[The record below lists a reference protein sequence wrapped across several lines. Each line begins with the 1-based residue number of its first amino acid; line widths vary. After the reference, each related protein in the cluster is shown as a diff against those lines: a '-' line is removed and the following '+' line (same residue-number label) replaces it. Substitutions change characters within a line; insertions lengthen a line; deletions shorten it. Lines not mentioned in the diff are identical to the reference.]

1 MFRLATASLAN
12 RSVVGLLTVLIVAS
26 GLLSLTSL
34 RQELLPSFEVP
45 QASIVTPYPGA
56 SPEIVDAQVSSLIEG
71 EVRTLNNLVTV
82 RSTSSANLSVV
93 RVEFDF
99 GTTTATVEEE
109 LNRVIASVQDSLP
122 NDVSPRVISG
132 SFDSV
137 PIIVLSVASTTGE
150 NDALAEILADVATPI
165 LSQVPGIQEITV
177 AGGKQKEITL
187 DLKAK
192 VLRENGLSQQAIVD
206 ALRANGF
213 IIPAG
218 SITDSQGE
226 LQIEIGTNVNS
237 LEDFKSLP
245 LISSNTQNAQAA
257 AQAAAAQ
264 AAAAQA
270 AAAAAAAQAAAAQAA
285 AAAAAAG
292 QGAPGV
298 PAAPSIPAAPAP
310 SEPKILTI
318 GEVADVTYD
327 YAPVTSISRTNG
339 LDSLGIQVTKTQDGN
354 TVAISNGVEAKIEE
368 LTEKLGG
375 NVEISTV
382 FDQGPFVEK
391 QLENLTI
398 EGTLGLTFAILI
410 ILVFL
415 GSIRSTL
422 VTAIS
427 IPTSL
432 LVTFAGLL
440 VSDYSLNL
448 FTLSALTIAVGRVV
462 DDSIVVIE
470 NINRHLSY
478 GEEKKS
484 AIIQAV
490 KEVAG
495 AITSAT
501 ITTVAVFLPVALV
514 GGVVGELFR
523 PFSLSFTI
531 ALLASLIVSL
541 TIVPVLAYWFLKGPK
556 IEGANEQVSEAQL
569 ASQMELA
576 REEEE
581 QKEKKSWLQRG
592 YIPILKTTQAHP
604 VVTLI
609 ASAAVLGFT
618 FSLVPQLKTDF
629 IGDFGGDT
637 FSVRQEL
644 PAGSTFE
651 QRDEAS
657 NVVEALILE
666 QDGVETVLATFGG
679 RADGR
684 VNFGGNANAT
694 TIQVSLAKDAD
705 GDAVKEAI
713 QDGIDARTD
722 IGETSISAGG
732 GPGVGGSGTIDI
744 KISGTSDE
752 ALFAAVEKVR
762 TGMLA
767 VENLSEITSSLSEQ
781 QRTLKIT
788 VDRVKA
794 AEYGLTE
801 IQVSGLVSS
810 TLRPSSIG
818 NVNIENESTP
828 IFLVQEST
836 PATVE
841 EIEEI
846 QIPTRRGVIELKDIA
861 DISEVQAPVSIT
873 SEKGERV
880 ATVALT
886 PDSDDLGAVTRDVT
900 AALTEI
906 ELPVGAT
913 ATIGGVSAEQTESF
927 QQLGLAL
934 LAAVAIV
941 YLVMVATFSSLIQ
954 PLILLISI
962 PFAATG
968 ALGLLLLTDTP
979 LGVPALIGM
988 LLLVGV
994 VVTNAIVLI
1003 DLINQYRKQGR
1014 SIQQS
1019 IIDGSR
1025 QRLRP
1030 ILMTALAT
1038 IFALSPLAFGITGGG
1053 FISQPLAIV
1062 VIGGLVSS
1070 TLLTLV
1076 IVPVLYW
1083 LIEGR
1088 KERKALKG
1096 PKKPRGKARRLAEA
1110 SR

>member
-1 MFRLATASLAN
+1 LK
-12 RSVVGLLTVLIVAS
+12 
-26 GLLSLTSL
+26 
-34 RQELLPSFEVP
+34 QELLPSFEVP
-45 QASIVTPYPGA
+45 QASIVTAYPGA
-56 SPEIVDAQVSSLIEG
+56 SPEIVDAQISSLIED

-109 LNRVIASVQDSLP
+109 LNRVVANLKDSLP
-122 NDVSPRVISG
+122 SDVSPRVISG

-137 PIIVLSVASTTGE
+137 PIIVLSVASTTGNNNE
-150 NDALAEILADVATPI
+150 LAEILADVATPI

-177 AGGKQKEITL
+177 AGGKKKEITL

-192 VLRENGLSQQAIVD
+192 VLRDNGLSQQSIVE

-218 SITDSQGE
+218 SITDTQGE
-226 LQIEIGTNVNS
+226 LQIEVGTNVNS
-237 LEDFKSLP
+237 LEDFKKLP

-270 AAAAAAAQAAAAQAA
+270 AAAAAAA
-285 AAAAAAG
+285 G
-292 QGAPGV
+292 QGAPGI
-298 PAAPSIPAAPAP
+298 PAAPSAPAAPA
-310 SEPKILTI
+310 EPEILTI
-318 GEVADVTYD
+318 EDVAVVTYD
-327 YAPVTSISRTNG
+327 YEPVTSISRTNG

-368 LTEKLGG
+368 IKEKLGG
-375 NVEISTV
+375 NVEIYAV

-541 TIVPVLAYWFLKGPK
+541 TIVPVLAYWFLKTPK
-556 IEGANEQVSEAQL
+556 NVVSLDQMSESQL
-569 ASQMELA
+569 ASKMEQA
-576 REEEE
+576 REVEE

-592 YIPILKTTQAHP
+592 YIPVLKTTQAHP
-604 VVTLI
+604 VITLI

-651 QRDEAS
+651 QRDKAS
-657 NVVEALILE
+657 NVVESLILE

-705 GDAVKEAI
+705 GDAIKDAI
-713 QDGIDARTD
+713 QKGIDARSD

-744 KISGTSDE
+744 KISGTNDE

-762 TGMLA
+762 SGMLE

-801 IQVSGLVSS
+801 IQVSGLVST

-818 NVNIENESTP
+818 DVNIENESTP
-828 IFLVQEST
+828 IFLVQEDT
-836 PATVE
+836 PATLE
-841 EIEEI
+841 EIEQI
-846 QIPTRRGVIELKDIA
+846 QIPTRSGVIELQEIA

-886 PDSDDLGAVTRDVT
+886 PDTDDLGAVTRDVT
-900 AALTEI
+900 AKLAEI

-968 ALGLLLLTDTP
+968 ALGLLLITDTP

-1014 SIQQS
+1014 TIQQS
-1019 IIDGSR
+1019 IMDGSR

-1110 SR
+1110 AR

>member
-1 MFRLATASLAN
+1 LFRLATASLAN

-34 RQELLPSFEVP
+34 KQELLPSFEVP

-56 SPEIVDAQVSSLIEG
+56 SPEIVDAQISSLIED

-109 LNRVIASVQDSLP
+109 LNRVIANLKDALP
-122 NDVSPRVISG
+122 SDVSSRVISG

-137 PIIVLSVASTTGE
+137 PIIVLSVASTTGD
-150 NDALAEILADVATPI
+150 NDAIAEILADVATPI

-192 VLRENGLSQQAIVD
+192 VLRENGLSQQSIVD

-218 SITDSQGE
+218 SITDTQGE
-226 LQIEIGTNVNS
+226 LQIEVGTNVNS
-237 LEDFKSLP
+237 LEDFKKLP
-245 LISSNTQNAQAA
+245 LISSNTQNPQAA
-257 AQAAAAQ
+257 AQ
-264 AAAAQA
+264 
-270 AAAAAAAQAAAAQAA
+270 AAAAQAAAAQAA

-292 QGAPGV
+292 QGAPGI
-298 PAAPSIPAAPAP
+298 PAAPSAPAAPA
-310 SEPKILTI
+310 EPEILTI
-318 GEVADVTYD
+318 EDVAVVTYD
-327 YAPVTSISRTNG
+327 YEPVTSISRTNG

-368 LTEKLGG
+368 LTDKLGG

-398 EGTLGLTFAILI
+398 EGSLGLTFAILI

-541 TIVPVLAYWFLKGPK
+541 TIVPVLAYWFLKAPKTEGTQEQLTESALAFK
-556 IEGANEQVSEAQL
+556 IEQ
-569 ASQMELA
+569 A
-576 REEEE
+576 REVEE

-592 YIPILKTTQAHP
+592 YIPVLKTTQAHP
-604 VVTLI
+604 VITLI

-657 NVVEALILE
+657 NVVESLILE

-684 VNFGGNANAT
+684 VNLGGNANAT

-705 GDAVKEAI
+705 GDAIKDAI
-713 QDGIDARTD
+713 QKGIDARSD
-722 IGETSISAGG
+722 IGETTISAGG

-744 KISGTSDE
+744 KISGTNDQ

-762 TGMLA
+762 SGMLE

-801 IQVSGLVSS
+801 IQVSGLVST

-818 NVNIENESTP
+818 DVNIENESTP
-828 IFLVQEST
+828 IFIVQEDT
-836 PATVE
+836 PATLE

-846 QIPTRRGVIELKDIA
+846 QIPTRRGVIELQKIA

-900 AALTEI
+900 AKLAEI

-968 ALGLLLLTDTP
+968 ALGLLLITDTP

-1014 SIQQS
+1014 TIQQS
-1019 IIDGSR
+1019 IMDGSR

-1062 VIGGLVSS
+1062 VVGGLVSS

-1110 SR
+1110 AR

>member
-1 MFRLATASLAN
+1 M
-12 RSVVGLLTVLIVAS
+12 AS

-56 SPEIVDAQVSSLIEG
+56 SPEIVDAQVSSLIED

-99 GTTTATVEEE
+99 GTATATVEEE
-109 LNRVIASVQDSLP
+109 LNRVIANLKDSLP
-122 NDVSPRVISG
+122 SDVSPRVVSG

-137 PIIVLSVASTTGE
+137 PIIVLSVASTTGD
-150 NDALAEILADVATPI
+150 NDALAEILADVASPI

-218 SITDSQGE
+218 SITDTQGE

-245 LISSNTQNAQAA
+245 LISSNTQNTQ
-257 AQAAAAQ
+257 
-264 AAAAQA
+264 
-270 AAAAAAAQAAAAQAA
+270 AAAAQAAAAQAA

-292 QGAPGV
+292 QGAPGF

-310 SEPKILTI
+310 SEPEILTI
-318 GEVADVTYD
+318 GDVAVVTYD

-375 NVEISTV
+375 NVEINTV

-541 TIVPVLAYWFLKGPK
+541 TIVPVLAYWFLKTPK
-556 IEGANEQVSEAQL
+556 LEENSEQVSENQL
-569 ASQMELA
+569 AVQMEKA

-592 YIPILKTTQAHP
+592 YIPILRTTQAHP

-651 QRDEAS
+651 QRDEAAKA
-657 NVVEALILE
+657 VENLILE

-705 GDAVKEAI
+705 GDAIKEAI
-713 QDGIDARTD
+713 QDGIDSRTD

-828 IFLVQEST
+828 IFLVQENT

-841 EIEEI
+841 EIEQI
-846 QIPTRRGVIELKDIA
+846 QIPTRRGVIELQEIA

-900 AALTEI
+900 AKLAEI

-1110 SR
+1110 AR

>member
-1 MFRLATASLAN
+1 LFRLATASLAN
-12 RSVVGLLTVLIVAS
+12 RSVVGLLTVLIVGS

-34 RQELLPSFEVP
+34 KQELLPSFEVP

-56 SPEIVDAQVSSLIEG
+56 SPEIVDAQISSLIED

-109 LNRVIASVQDSLP
+109 LNRVIANLKDSLP
-122 NDVSPRVISG
+122 SDVSSRVISG

-137 PIIVLSVASTTGE
+137 PIIVLSVASTTGD

-165 LSQVPGIQEITV
+165 LSQVPGIQDITV
-177 AGGKQKEITL
+177 AGAKKKEITL
-187 DLKAK
+187 DLKTN
-192 VLRENGLSQQAIVD
+192 VLRDNGLSQQSIVE

-213 IIPAG
+213 IFPAG
-218 SITDSQGE
+218 SITDTEGE

-237 LEDFKSLP
+237 LKAFKKLP

-270 AAAAAAAQAAAAQAA
+270 AAAAAAA
-285 AAAAAAG
+285 G
-292 QGAPGV
+292 PGAPAI
-298 PAAPSIPAAPAP
+298 PTAPSIPAAPA
-310 SEPKILTI
+310 EPEILTI
-318 GEVADVTYD
+318 GDVADVTYD
-327 YAPVTSISRTNG
+327 YEPVTSISRTNG

-368 LTEKLGG
+368 LTDKLGG

-484 AIIQAV
+484 AIIQSV

-541 TIVPVLAYWFLKGPK
+541 TIVPVLAYWFLKAPTTEGTQK
-556 IEGANEQVSEAQL
+556 KLSESQIAAQIEK
-569 ASQMELA
+569 A
-576 REEEE
+576 REVEE

-592 YIPILKTTQAHP
+592 YIPVLKTTQAHP

-618 FSLVPQLKTDF
+618 FSLIPQLKTDF

-657 NVVEALILE
+657 NVVEDLILE
-666 QDGVETVLATFGG
+666 QEGVETVLATFGG

-684 VNFGGNANAT
+684 VNLGGNANAT

-705 GDAVKEAI
+705 GDAIKDAI
-713 QDGIDARTD
+713 QKGIDARSD
-722 IGETSISAGG
+722 IGETTISAGG
-732 GPGVGGSGTIDI
+732 APGAGGSGTIDI
-744 KISGTSDE
+744 KLSGTSDE

-762 TGMLA
+762 SGMLE
-767 VENLSEITSSLSEQ
+767 VENLSEITSSLSEL

-788 VDRVKA
+788 VNRVKA

-818 NVNIENESTP
+818 DVNIDNESTP
-828 IFLVQEST
+828 IFLVQEDT

-841 EIEEI
+841 EIEAI
-846 QIPTRRGVIELKDIA
+846 QIPTPRGVIELRQIA
-861 DISEVQAPVSIT
+861 NVSEVQAPVSIT

-886 PDSDDLGAVTRDVT
+886 PDTDDLGAVSRDVT
-900 AALTEI
+900 AKLAEI

-913 ATIGGVSAEQTESF
+913 ATIGGVSAEQAESF

-968 ALGLLLLTDTP
+968 ALGLLLITDTP

-1019 IIDGSR
+1019 IMDGSR

-1088 KERKALKG
+1088 KERKTLKKSSK
-1096 PKKPRGKARRLAEA
+1096 PKAKAKAKARNAR
-1110 SR
+1110 

>member
-34 RQELLPSFEVP
+34 KQELLPSFEVP
-45 QASIVTPYPGA
+45 QASIVTAYPGA
-56 SPEIVDAQVSSLIEG
+56 SPEIVDAQISSLIED

-109 LNRVIASVQDSLP
+109 LNRVVANLKDSLP
-122 NDVSPRVISG
+122 SDVSPRVISG

-137 PIIVLSVASTTGE
+137 PIIVLSVASTTGDNNE
-150 NDALAEILADVATPI
+150 LAEILADVATPI

-177 AGGKQKEITL
+177 AGGKKKEITL

-192 VLRENGLSQQAIVD
+192 VLRDNGLSQQSIVE

-218 SITDSQGE
+218 SITDTQGE

-237 LEDFKSLP
+237 LEDFKKLP
-245 LISSNTQNAQAA
+245 LISSSTQNSQAA

-270 AAAAAAAQAAAAQAA
+270 AAAAA
-285 AAAAAAG
+285 G
-292 QGAPGV
+292 QGAPGI
-298 PAAPSIPAAPAP
+298 PAAPSIPAAPA
-310 SEPKILTI
+310 EPEILTI
-318 GEVADVTYD
+318 EDVAVVTYD
-327 YAPVTSISRTNG
+327 YEPVTSISRTNG

-375 NVEISTV
+375 NVEINTV

-398 EGTLGLTFAILI
+398 EGSLGLTFAILI

-541 TIVPVLAYWFLKGPK
+541 TIVPVLAYWFLKTPK
-556 IEGANEQVSEAQL
+556 NVVSLDQMSESQL
-569 ASQMELA
+569 ASQMEQA
-576 REEEE
+576 REVEE

-592 YIPILKTTQAHP
+592 YIPVLKTTQAHP
-604 VVTLI
+604 VITLI

-657 NVVEALILE
+657 NVVESLILE

-684 VNFGGNANAT
+684 VNLGGNANAT

-705 GDAVKEAI
+705 GDAIKDAI
-713 QDGIDARTD
+713 QKGIDARSD

-744 KISGTSDE
+744 KISGTNDE

-762 TGMLA
+762 SGMIA

-801 IQVSGLVSS
+801 IQVSGLVST

-818 NVNIENESTP
+818 DVNIENESTP
-828 IFLVQEST
+828 IFLVQEDT
-836 PATVE
+836 PATLE
-841 EIEEI
+841 EIEQI
-846 QIPTRRGVIELKDIA
+846 QIPTRSGVIELQEIA

-886 PDSDDLGAVTRDVT
+886 PDTDDLGAVTRDVT
-900 AALTEI
+900 AKLAEI

-941 YLVMVATFSSLIQ
+941 YLVMVATFSSLVQ

-968 ALGLLLLTDTP
+968 ALGLLLITDTP

-1014 SIQQS
+1014 TIQQS
-1019 IIDGSR
+1019 IMDGSR

-1110 SR
+1110 AR

>member
-34 RQELLPSFEVP
+34 KQELLPSFEVP

-56 SPEIVDAQVSSLIEG
+56 SPEIVDAQISSLIED

-109 LNRVIASVQDSLP
+109 LNRVIANLKDSLP
-122 NDVSPRVISG
+122 SDVSSRVISG

-137 PIIVLSVASTTGE
+137 PIIVLSVASTTGD

-177 AGGKQKEITL
+177 AGGKKKEITL
-187 DLKAK
+187 DLKTK
-192 VLRENGLSQQAIVD
+192 VLRDNGLSQQSIVE

-218 SITDSQGE
+218 SITDTQGE
-226 LQIEIGTNVNS
+226 LQIEVGTNVNS
-237 LEDFKSLP
+237 LKAFKKLP
-245 LISSNTQNAQAA
+245 LISSSTQNAQAA

-270 AAAAAAAQAAAAQAA
+270 AAAAAAA
-285 AAAAAAG
+285 G
-292 QGAPGV
+292 PGAPAI
-298 PAAPSIPAAPAP
+298 PAAPSIPAAPAVP
-310 SEPKILTI
+310 EILTI
-318 GEVADVTYD
+318 EDVAVVTYD
-327 YAPVTSISRTNG
+327 YEPVTSISRTNG

-368 LTEKLGG
+368 IKQKLGG
-375 NVEISTV
+375 NVEIYAV

-398 EGTLGLTFAILI
+398 EGSLGLTFAILI

-440 VSDYSLNL
+440 ISDYSLNL

-541 TIVPVLAYWFLKGPK
+541 TIVPVLAYWFLKTPK
-556 IEGANEQVSEAQL
+556 NEVSLDQMSESQL
-569 ASQMELA
+569 ASQMEQA
-576 REEEE
+576 REVEEL
-581 QKEKKSWLQRG
+581 KEKKSWLQRG
-592 YIPILKTTQAHP
+592 YIPVLKTTQAHP
-604 VVTLI
+604 VITLI

-657 NVVEALILE
+657 NVVESLILE

-679 RADGR
+679 RADAR
-684 VNFGGNANAT
+684 VNLGGNANAT

-705 GDAVKEAI
+705 GDAIKDAI
-713 QDGIDARTD
+713 QKGIDARSD
-722 IGETSISAGG
+722 IGETTISAGG

-744 KISGTSDE
+744 KISGTNDE

-762 TGMLA
+762 SGMLE

-801 IQVSGLVSS
+801 IQVSGLVST

-818 NVNIENESTP
+818 DVNIENESTP
-828 IFLVQEST
+828 IFLVEENT
-836 PATVE
+836 PSTVE

-846 QIPTRRGVIELKDIA
+846 QIPTRRGVIELNKIA
-861 DISEVQAPVSIT
+861 DINEVQAPVSIT

-886 PDSDDLGAVTRDVT
+886 PDTDDLGAVTRDVT
-900 AALTEI
+900 AKLAEI

-968 ALGLLLLTDTP
+968 ALGLLLITDTP

-1014 SIQQS
+1014 TIQQS
-1019 IIDGSR
+1019 IMDGSR

-1110 SR
+1110 AR

>member
-1 MFRLATASLAN
+1 LFRLATASLAN

-34 RQELLPSFEVP
+34 KQELLPSFEVP
-45 QASIVTPYPGA
+45 QASIVTAYPGA
-56 SPEIVDAQVSSLIEG
+56 SPEIVDAQISSLIED

-109 LNRVIASVQDSLP
+109 LNRVVANLKDSLP
-122 NDVSPRVISG
+122 SDVSPRVVSG

-137 PIIVLSVASTTGE
+137 PIIVLSVASTTGNNNE
-150 NDALAEILADVATPI
+150 LAEILADVATPI

-177 AGGKQKEITL
+177 AGGKKKEITL

-192 VLRENGLSQQAIVD
+192 VLRDNGLSQQSIVE

-218 SITDSQGE
+218 SITDTQGE

-237 LEDFKSLP
+237 LEDFKKLP

-270 AAAAAAAQAAAAQAA
+270 AAAAAA
-285 AAAAAAG
+285 G
-292 QGAPGV
+292 QGAPGI
-298 PAAPSIPAAPAP
+298 PAAPSIPAAPA
-310 SEPKILTI
+310 EPEILTI
-318 GEVADVTYD
+318 EDVAVVTYD
-327 YAPVTSISRTNG
+327 YEPVTSISRTNG

-375 NVEISTV
+375 NVEINTV

-541 TIVPVLAYWFLKGPK
+541 TIVPVLAYWFLKTPK
-556 IEGANEQVSEAQL
+556 NVVSLDQMSESQL
-569 ASQMELA
+569 ASQMEQA
-576 REEEE
+576 REVEE

-592 YIPILKTTQAHP
+592 YIPVLKTTQAHP
-604 VVTLI
+604 VITLI

-705 GDAVKEAI
+705 GDAIKDAI
-713 QDGIDARTD
+713 QKGIDARSD

-744 KISGTSDE
+744 KISGTNDE

-762 TGMLA
+762 SGMIA
-767 VENLSEITSSLSEQ
+767 VENISEITSSLSEQ

-801 IQVSGLVSS
+801 IQVSGLVST

-818 NVNIENESTP
+818 DVNIENESTP
-828 IFLVQEST
+828 IFLVQEDT
-836 PATVE
+836 PATLE

-846 QIPTRRGVIELKDIA
+846 QIPTRSGVIELQEIA

-886 PDSDDLGAVTRDVT
+886 PDTDDLGAVTRDVT
-900 AALTEI
+900 AKLAEI
-906 ELPVGAT
+906 DLPVGAT

-941 YLVMVATFSSLIQ
+941 YLVMVATFSSLVQ

-968 ALGLLLLTDTP
+968 ALGLLLITDTP

-1019 IIDGSR
+1019 IMDGSR

-1110 SR
+1110 AR

>member
-34 RQELLPSFEVP
+34 KQELLPSFEVP
-45 QASIVTPYPGA
+45 QASIVTAYPGA
-56 SPEIVDAQVSSLIEG
+56 SPEIVDAQISSLVED
-71 EVRTLNNLVTV
+71 EVRTLNNLVNV

-99 GTTTATVEEE
+99 GISTATVEEE
-109 LNRVIASVQDSLP
+109 LNRVVANLKDALP
-122 NDVSPRVISG
+122 ADVAPRVISG

-137 PIIVLSVASTTGE
+137 PIIVLSVASTTGN
-150 NDALAEILADVATPI
+150 NDEIAEILADVATPI
-165 LSQVPGIQEITV
+165 LSQVPGVQEITV
-177 AGGKQKEITL
+177 AGGKQKQITL
-187 DLKAK
+187 DLNAK
-192 VLRENGLSQQAIVD
+192 VLRENGLSQQAIVE

-213 IIPAG
+213 IVPAG
-218 SITDSQGE
+218 SITDTDGE
-226 LQIEIGTNVNS
+226 LQIEVGTNVNS
-237 LEDFKSLP
+237 IEAFKKLP
-245 LISSNTQNAQAA
+245 LISANPQSGAAAQAA

-264 AAAAQA
+264 AAAAA
-270 AAAAAAAQAAAAQAA
+270 A
-285 AAAAAAG
+285 
-292 QGAPGV
+292 GAPGASIPTAPV
-298 PAAPSIPAAPAP
+298 APSA
-310 SEPKILTI
+310 PKILSI
-318 GEVADVTYD
+318 EDVAEVTYD

-440 VSDYSLNL
+440 ISDYSLNL

-478 GEEKKS
+478 GEEKRS
-484 AIIQAV
+484 AIIEAV

-531 ALLASLIVSL
+531 ALLASLVVSL
-541 TIVPVLAYWFLKGPK
+541 TIVPVLAYWFLKAPVAKTTGEP
-556 IEGANEQVSEAQL
+556 INQMQFAN
-569 ASQMELA
+569 QMEQA
-576 REEEE
+576 RQIEE
-581 QKEKKSWLQRG
+581 QKEKRSWLQRG
-592 YIPILKTTQAHP
+592 YIPVLRTTQAHP

-651 QRDEAS
+651 QRDQAS
-657 NVVEALILE
+657 EIVEDLILE

-694 TIQVSLAKDAD
+694 TIQVSLTKDAD
-705 GDAVKEAI
+705 GDAIKDAI
-713 QDGIDARTD
+713 QDGIDARDD
-722 IGETSISAGG
+722 IGETTISAGG
-732 GPGVGGSGTIDI
+732 GPGVGGSGSIDI
-744 KISGTSDE
+744 KVTGTSDE
-752 ALFAAVEKVR
+752 ALFAAVDKIR
-762 TGMLA
+762 TGMIG
-767 VENLSEITSSLSEQ
+767 VENISEITSSLSEQ

-788 VDRVKA
+788 VDREKA

-818 NVNIENESTP
+818 DVNIENESTP
-828 IFLVQEST
+828 IFIVQENT

-841 EIEEI
+841 EIQQIE
-846 QIPTRRGVIELKDIA
+846 IPTRLGVVELQELAEIQ
-861 DISEVQAPVSIT
+861 EVQAPVSIT

-900 AALTEI
+900 AALAEI
-906 ELPVGAT
+906 EIPLGAT

-1019 IIDGSR
+1019 IMDGSR

-1096 PKKPRGKARRLAEA
+1096 PRKPRGKARRLAEA
-1110 SR
+1110 AR

>member
-12 RSVVGLLTVLIVAS
+12 RSVVGLLTVLIVGS

-34 RQELLPSFEVP
+34 KQELLPSFEVP
-45 QASIVTPYPGA
+45 QASIVTAYPGA
-56 SPEIVDAQVSSLIEG
+56 SPEIVDVQISSLIED

-99 GTTTATVEEE
+99 GTATATVEEE
-109 LNRVIASVQDSLP
+109 LNRVVANLKDSLP
-122 NDVSPRVISG
+122 SDVSPRVISG

-137 PIIVLSVASTTGE
+137 PIIVLSVASTTGD

-187 DLKAK
+187 DLKAE
-192 VLRENGLSQQAIVD
+192 VLRDNGLSQQSIVE

-218 SITDSQGE
+218 SITDTEGE

-237 LEDFKSLP
+237 LEDFKKLP

-264 AAAAQA
+264 AAAA
-270 AAAAAAAQAAAAQAA
+270 
-285 AAAAAAG
+285 AAG
-292 QGAPGV
+292 SGAPGT
-298 PAAPSIPAAPAP
+298 PAAPSIPAAPAA
-310 SEPKILTI
+310 EPEILTI
-318 GEVADVTYD
+318 EDVADVAYD
-327 YAPVTSISRTNG
+327 YEPVTSISRTNG

-354 TVAISNGVEAKIEE
+354 TVAISNGVEAKIEG
-368 LTEKLGG
+368 LTKKLGG
-375 NVEISTV
+375 NVEINTV

-398 EGTLGLTFAILI
+398 EGSLGLTFAILI

-415 GSIRSTL
+415 GSLRSTL

-541 TIVPVLAYWFLKGPK
+541 TIVPVLAYWFLKAPK
-556 IEGANEQVSEAQL
+556 TEGAPEQL
-569 ASQMELA
+569 AESQLAAQIEQA
-576 REEEE
+576 REIEE

-644 PAGSTFE
+644 PAGSTFD

-657 NVVEALILE
+657 NVVESLILE

-694 TIQVSLAKDAD
+694 TIQVSLSKDAD
-705 GDAVKEAI
+705 GDAIKDAI
-713 QDGIDARTD
+713 QKGIDARSD

-762 TGMLA
+762 SGMLE

-788 VDRVKA
+788 VDRVQA

-818 NVNIENESTP
+818 DVNIENESTP
-828 IFLVQEST
+828 IFLVQEAT

-846 QIPTRRGVIELKDIA
+846 KIPTRRGVIELQQIA

-886 PDSDDLGAVTRDVT
+886 PDTDDLGAVTRDVT
-900 AALTEI
+900 ATLAEI

-968 ALGLLLLTDTP
+968 ALGLLLITDTP

-1014 SIQQS
+1014 TIQQS
-1019 IIDGSR
+1019 IMDGSR

-1096 PKKPRGKARRLAEA
+1096 QKKPRGKVRRLAEA
-1110 SR
+1110 AR

>member
-12 RSVVGLLTVLIVAS
+12 RSVVGLLTILIVAS

-34 RQELLPSFEVP
+34 KQELLPSFEVP

-56 SPEIVDAQVSSLIEG
+56 SPEIVDAQVSSLIED

-109 LNRVIASVQDSLP
+109 LNRVIANLKDSLP
-122 NDVSPRVISG
+122 SDVSPRVVSG

-187 DLKAK
+187 DLKSK
-192 VLRENGLSQQAIVD
+192 VLRENGLSQQSIVD

-237 LEDFKSLP
+237 LQDFKKLP

-270 AAAAAAAQAAAAQAA
+270 AAAAAAA
-285 AAAAAAG
+285 G
-292 QGAPGV
+292 PGAPGIPAAPSV
-298 PAAPSIPAAPAP
+298 PAAPTP
-310 SEPKILTI
+310 SEPEILSI
-318 GEVADVTYD
+318 GDVAVVTYD
-327 YAPVTSISRTNG
+327 YEPVTSISRTNG

-375 NVEISTV
+375 NVEINTV

-440 VSDYSLNL
+440 ISDYSLNL

-490 KEVAG
+490 REVAG

-541 TIVPVLAYWFLKGPK
+541 TIVPVLAYWFLKSPK
-556 IEGANEQVSEAQL
+556 LEDNSEQISESQL
-569 ASQMELA
+569 ALQMEKA

-592 YIPILKTTQAHP
+592 YIPILRTTQAHP

-651 QRDEAS
+651 QRDAAAKA
-657 NVVEALILE
+657 VEDLILE

-705 GDAVKEAI
+705 GDAIKEAI
-713 QDGIDARTD
+713 QDGIDSRSD

-752 ALFAAVEKVR
+752 ALFAAVERVR
-762 TGMLA
+762 NGMLG

-818 NVNIENESTP
+818 DVNIENESTP
-828 IFLVQEST
+828 IFLVQENT
-836 PATVE
+836 PATVK

-846 QIPTRRGVIELKDIA
+846 QIPTRRGVIELQKIA

-900 AALTEI
+900 AKLDEI

-1110 SR
+1110 AR

>member
-1 MFRLATASLAN
+1 LK
-12 RSVVGLLTVLIVAS
+12 
-26 GLLSLTSL
+26 
-34 RQELLPSFEVP
+34 QELLPSFEVP

-56 SPEIVDAQVSSLIEG
+56 SPEIVDAQISSLIED

-109 LNRVIASVQDSLP
+109 LNRVIANLKDSLP
-122 NDVSPRVISG
+122 SDVSSRVISG

-137 PIIVLSVASTTGE
+137 PIIVLSVASTTGD

-165 LSQVPGIQEITV
+165 LSQVPGIQDITV
-177 AGGKQKEITL
+177 AGAKKKEITL
-187 DLKAK
+187 DLKTN
-192 VLRENGLSQQAIVD
+192 VLRDNGLSQQSIVE

-213 IIPAG
+213 IFPAG
-218 SITDSQGE
+218 SITDTEGE

-237 LEDFKSLP
+237 LKAFKKLP

-270 AAAAAAAQAAAAQAA
+270 AAAAAAA
-285 AAAAAAG
+285 G
-292 QGAPGV
+292 PGAPAI
-298 PAAPSIPAAPAP
+298 PTAPSIPAAPA
-310 SEPKILTI
+310 EPEILTI
-318 GEVADVTYD
+318 GDVADVTYD
-327 YAPVTSISRTNG
+327 YEPVTSISRTNG

-368 LTEKLGG
+368 LTDKLGG

-484 AIIQAV
+484 AIIQSV

-541 TIVPVLAYWFLKGPK
+541 TIVPVLAYWFLKAPTTEGTQK
-556 IEGANEQVSEAQL
+556 KLSESQIAAQIEK
-569 ASQMELA
+569 A
-576 REEEE
+576 REVEE

-592 YIPILKTTQAHP
+592 YIPVLKTTQAHP

-618 FSLVPQLKTDF
+618 FSLIPQLKTDF

-657 NVVEALILE
+657 NVVEDLILE
-666 QDGVETVLATFGG
+666 QEGVETVLATFGG

-684 VNFGGNANAT
+684 VNLGGNANAT

-705 GDAVKEAI
+705 GDAIKDAI
-713 QDGIDARTD
+713 QKGIDARSD
-722 IGETSISAGG
+722 IGETTISAGG
-732 GPGVGGSGTIDI
+732 APGAGGSGTIDI
-744 KISGTSDE
+744 KLSGTSDE

-762 TGMLA
+762 SGMLE
-767 VENLSEITSSLSEQ
+767 VENLSEITSSLSEL

-788 VDRVKA
+788 VNRVKA

-818 NVNIENESTP
+818 DVNIDNESTP
-828 IFLVQEST
+828 IFLVQEDT

-841 EIEEI
+841 EIEAI
-846 QIPTRRGVIELKDIA
+846 QIPTPRGVIELRQIA
-861 DISEVQAPVSIT
+861 NVSEVQAPVSIT

-886 PDSDDLGAVTRDVT
+886 PDTDDLGAVSRDVT
-900 AALTEI
+900 AKLAEI

-913 ATIGGVSAEQTESF
+913 ATIGGVSAEQAESF

-968 ALGLLLLTDTP
+968 ALGLLLITDTP

-1019 IIDGSR
+1019 IMDGSR

-1088 KERKALKG
+1088 KERKTLKKSSK
-1096 PKKPRGKARRLAEA
+1096 PKAKAKAKARNAR
-1110 SR
+1110 

>member
-1 MFRLATASLAN
+1 LFRLATASLAN

-34 RQELLPSFEVP
+34 KQELLPSFEVP
-45 QASIVTPYPGA
+45 QASIVTAYPGA
-56 SPEIVDAQVSSLIEG
+56 SPEIVDAQISSLIED

-109 LNRVIASVQDSLP
+109 LNRVVANLKDSLP
-122 NDVSPRVISG
+122 SDVSPRVISG

-137 PIIVLSVASTTGE
+137 PIIVLSVASTTGNNNE
-150 NDALAEILADVATPI
+150 LAEILADVATPI

-177 AGGKQKEITL
+177 AGGKKKEITL

-192 VLRENGLSQQAIVD
+192 VLRDNGLSQQSIVE

-218 SITDSQGE
+218 SITDTQGE

-237 LEDFKSLP
+237 LEDFKKLP

-270 AAAAAAAQAAAAQAA
+270 AAAAAA
-285 AAAAAAG
+285 G
-292 QGAPGV
+292 QGAPGI
-298 PAAPSIPAAPAP
+298 PAAPSIPAAPA
-310 SEPKILTI
+310 EPEILTI
-318 GEVADVTYD
+318 EDVAVVTYD
-327 YAPVTSISRTNG
+327 YEPVTSISRTNG

-375 NVEISTV
+375 NVEINTV

-541 TIVPVLAYWFLKGPK
+541 TIVPVLAYWFLKTPK
-556 IEGANEQVSEAQL
+556 NEVSLDQMSESQL
-569 ASQMELA
+569 ASQMEQA
-576 REEEE
+576 REVEE

-592 YIPILKTTQAHP
+592 YIPVLKTTQAHP
-604 VVTLI
+604 VITLI

-705 GDAVKEAI
+705 GDAIKDAI
-713 QDGIDARTD
+713 QKGIDARSD

-744 KISGTSDE
+744 KISGTNDE

-762 TGMLA
+762 SGMIA

-801 IQVSGLVSS
+801 IQVSGLVST

-818 NVNIENESTP
+818 DVNIENESTP
-828 IFLVQEST
+828 IFLVQEDT
-836 PATVE
+836 PATLE

-846 QIPTRRGVIELKDIA
+846 QIPTRSGVIELQEIA

-886 PDSDDLGAVTRDVT
+886 PDTDDLGAVTRDVT
-900 AALTEI
+900 AKLAEI
-906 ELPVGAT
+906 DLPVGAT

-941 YLVMVATFSSLIQ
+941 YLVMVATFSSLVQ

-968 ALGLLLLTDTP
+968 ALGLLLITDTP

-1014 SIQQS
+1014 TIQQS
-1019 IIDGSR
+1019 IMDGSR

-1110 SR
+1110 AR

>member
-1 MFRLATASLAN
+1 LFRLATASLAN

-34 RQELLPSFEVP
+34 KQELLPSFEVP
-45 QASIVTPYPGA
+45 QASIVTAYPGA
-56 SPEIVDAQVSSLIEG
+56 SPEIVDAQISSLIED

-109 LNRVIASVQDSLP
+109 LNRVVSNLKDSLP
-122 NDVSPRVISG
+122 SDVSPRVISG

-137 PIIVLSVASTTGE
+137 PIIVLSVASTTGNNNE
-150 NDALAEILADVATPI
+150 LAEILADVATPI

-177 AGGKQKEITL
+177 AGGKKKEITL

-192 VLRENGLSQQAIVD
+192 VLRENGLSQQSIVE

-218 SITDSQGE
+218 SITDTQGE

-237 LEDFKSLP
+237 LEDFKKLP

-270 AAAAAAAQAAAAQAA
+270 AAAAAA
-285 AAAAAAG
+285 G
-292 QGAPGV
+292 QGAPGI
-298 PAAPSIPAAPAP
+298 PAAPSIPAAPA
-310 SEPKILTI
+310 EPEILTI
-318 GEVADVTYD
+318 EDVAVVTYD
-327 YAPVTSISRTNG
+327 YEPVTSISRTNG

-375 NVEISTV
+375 NVEINTV

-541 TIVPVLAYWFLKGPK
+541 TIVPVLAYWFLKTPK
-556 IEGANEQVSEAQL
+556 NVVSLDQMSESQL
-569 ASQMELA
+569 ASQMEQA
-576 REEEE
+576 REVEE

-592 YIPILKTTQAHP
+592 YIPVLKTTQAHP
-604 VVTLI
+604 VITLI

-705 GDAVKEAI
+705 GDAIKDAI
-713 QDGIDARTD
+713 QKGIDARSD

-744 KISGTSDE
+744 KISGTNDE

-762 TGMLA
+762 SGMIA

-801 IQVSGLVSS
+801 IQVSGLVST

-818 NVNIENESTP
+818 DVNIENESTP
-828 IFLVQEST
+828 IFLVQEDT
-836 PATVE
+836 PATLE

-846 QIPTRRGVIELKDIA
+846 QIPTRSGVIELQEIA

-886 PDSDDLGAVTRDVT
+886 PDTDDLGAVTRDVT
-900 AALTEI
+900 AKLAEI
-906 ELPVGAT
+906 DLPVGAT

-941 YLVMVATFSSLIQ
+941 YLVMVATFSSLVQ

-968 ALGLLLLTDTP
+968 ALGLLLITDTP

-1014 SIQQS
+1014 TIQQS
-1019 IIDGSR
+1019 IMDGSR

-1110 SR
+1110 AR

>member
-12 RSVVGLLTVLIVAS
+12 RSVVGLLTVLIVGS

-34 RQELLPSFEVP
+34 KQELLPSFEVP

-56 SPEIVDAQVSSLIEG
+56 SPEIVDAQVSSLIED
-71 EVRTLNNLVTV
+71 EVRTLNNLVNV

-109 LNRVIASVQDSLP
+109 LNRVISNLTDSLP
-122 NDVSPRVISG
+122 SDVSPRVISG

-137 PIIVLSVASTTGE
+137 PIIVLSVASTTGD
-150 NDALAEILADVATPI
+150 NDAIAEILADVATPI

-187 DLKAK
+187 DLKPK
-192 VLRENGLSQQAIVD
+192 VLRDNGLSQQAIVD

-218 SITDSQGE
+218 SITDTTGE
-226 LQIEIGTNVNS
+226 LQIEVGTNVNS
-237 LEDFKSLP
+237 LEDFKKLP
-245 LISSNTQNAQAA
+245 LIAAGNPAAQAA

-264 AAAAQA
+264 AAAGGPQIP
-270 AAAAAAAQAAAAQAA
+270 
-285 AAAAAAG
+285 
-292 QGAPGV
+292 GAPGV
-298 PAAPSIPAAPAP
+298 PAAPAPT
-310 SEPKILTI
+310 EPKTLSI
-318 GEVADVTYD
+318 EDVAVITYD

-354 TVAISNGVEAKIEE
+354 TVAISNGVEGKIEE

-375 NVEISTV
+375 NVEINTV

-415 GSIRSTL
+415 GSVRSTL

-432 LVTFAGLL
+432 LITFAGLL
-440 VSDYSLNL
+440 ISDYSLNL

-556 IEGANEQVSEAQL
+556 IEGINDQMAESQL
-569 ASQMELA
+569 ANQMKQA

-581 QKEKKSWLQRG
+581 AKEKKSWLQRG
-592 YIPILKTTQAHP
+592 YIPVLKTTQAHP

-657 NVVEALILE
+657 KTVEDLILE
-666 QDGVETVLATFGG
+666 QEGVETVLATFGG

-705 GDAVKEAI
+705 GDAIKQAI
-713 QDGIDARTD
+713 QDGIDQRSD

-744 KISGTSDE
+744 KITGTSDE
-752 ALFAAVEKVR
+752 ALFEAVEEVR
-762 TGMLA
+762 AGMLG
-767 VENLSEITSSLSEQ
+767 VENISEISSSLSEQ

-794 AEYGLTE
+794 AEFGLTE

-818 NVNIENESTP
+818 DVNIDNEATP
-828 IFLVQEST
+828 IFIVQDNT
-836 PATVE
+836 PATVD
-841 EIEEI
+841 EIKEI
-846 QIPTRRGVIELKDIA
+846 QIPTRLGVVELAAIA
-861 DISEVQAPVSIT
+861 EIQEVQAPVSIT

-886 PDSDDLGAVTRDVT
+886 PDTDDLGAVTRDVT
-900 AALTEI
+900 AQLAEI
-906 ELPVGAT
+906 DLPLGAT

-941 YLVMVATFSSLIQ
+941 YLVMVATFSSLVQ
-954 PLILLISI
+954 PLVLLISI

-1014 SIQQS
+1014 SVQQS

-1088 KERKALKG
+1088 KERKALRG
-1096 PKKPRGKARRLAEA
+1096 PKKARGKARRLAEA
-1110 SR
+1110 AR

>member
-1 MFRLATASLAN
+1 LFRLATASLAN
-12 RSVVGLLTVLIVAS
+12 RSVVGLLTILIVAS
-26 GLLSLTSL
+26 GLISLSSL
-34 RQELLPSFEVP
+34 KQELLPSFEVP
-45 QASIVTPYPGA
+45 QASIVTAYPGA
-56 SPEIVDAQVSSLIEG
+56 SPEIVDAQISSIIED
-71 EVRTLNNLVTV
+71 EVRTLNNLVNV

-109 LNRVIASVQDSLP
+109 LNRVVATVRDSLP
-122 NDVSPRVISG
+122 EEVEPRVISG
-132 SFDSV
+132 SFDTV
-137 PIIVLSVASTTGE
+137 PIIVLSVASTNGQ

-165 LSQVPGIQEITV
+165 LSQVPGVQEVTV
-177 AGGKQKEITL
+177 AGGKKKQITL

-192 VLRENGLSQQAIVD
+192 VLRENGLSQQSIVE

-213 IIPAG
+213 IVPAG
-218 SITDSQGE
+218 SITDAAGE
-226 LQIEIGTNVNS
+226 LQIEVGTNVNS
-237 LEDFKSLP
+237 LEDFKKLP
-245 LISSNTQNAQAA
+245 LISANTQNSQAA
-257 AQAAAAQ
+257 AQAAT
-264 AAAAQA
+264 
-270 AAAAAAAQAAAAQAA
+270 QAAAAQAA

-292 QGAPGV
+292 GVPV
-298 PAAPSIPAAPAP
+298 PAAPVAPVAP
-310 SEPKILTI
+310 QKPEILTI
-318 GEVADVTYD
+318 EDVADVVYD

-339 LDSLGIQVTKTQDGN
+339 LDSLGVQVTKTQDGN
-354 TVAISNGVEAKIEE
+354 TVAISNGVEAKIDE
-368 LTEKLGG
+368 LKEKLGG
-375 NVEISTV
+375 NVEINTV

-432 LVTFAGLL
+432 LITFAGLL

-478 GEEKKS
+478 GEPKKS
-484 AIIQAV
+484 AIIDAV

-541 TIVPVLAYWFLKGPK
+541 TIVPVLAYWFLKAPIVDPAAAMDTPEEAAAR
-556 IEGANEQVSEAQL
+556 IESVR
-569 ASQMELA
+569 EL
-576 REEEE
+576 EE

-592 YIPILKTTQAHP
+592 YIPILRTTQAHP

-609 ASAAVLGFT
+609 AAGAVLGFT
-618 FSLVPQLKTDF
+618 FSLIPQLKTDF

-644 PAGSTFE
+644 PAGATFE
-651 QRDEAS
+651 QRDQAS
-657 NVVEALILE
+657 EIVEDLILE
-666 QDGVETVLATFGG
+666 QDGVETVLATYGG

-694 TIQVSLAKDAD
+694 TIQVSLSKDAD
-705 GDAVKEAI
+705 ADAVKEAV
-713 QDGIDARTD
+713 QAGIDARTD
-722 IGETSISAGG
+722 IGETTISAGG
-732 GPGVGGSGTIDI
+732 GPGVGGSSNIDI
-744 KISGTSDE
+744 KITGTSDE
-752 ALFAAVEKVR
+752 ALFAAVDKIR
-762 TGMLA
+762 SGM
-767 VENLSEITSSLSEQ
+767 VVVDNISEITSSLSEQ

-818 NVNIENESTP
+818 DVNIENEATP
-828 IFLVQEST
+828 IFLVQENT
-836 PATVE
+836 PATLE
-841 EIEEI
+841 EIKEI
-846 QIPTRRGVIELKDIA
+846 QIPSRLGVIELQEVA
-861 DISEVQAPVSIT
+861 DIQEVQAPVSIT

-880 ATVALT
+880 ATVSLT
-886 PDSDDLGAVTRDVT
+886 PDTDDLGAVTREVT
-900 AALTEI
+900 ETLEGI
-906 ELPVGAT
+906 ELPLGAT
-913 ATIGGVSAEQTESF
+913 ATIGGVSAEQIESF

-941 YLVMVATFSSLIQ
+941 YLVMVATFSSLVQ

-968 ALGLLLLTDTP
+968 ALGLLLITDTA

-1003 DLINQYRKQGR
+1003 DLINQYRLQGR
-1014 SIQQS
+1014 SIKQS
-1019 IIDGSR
+1019 IMDGSR

-1038 IFALSPLAFGITGGG
+1038 IFALLPLAFGITGGG

-1070 TLLTLV
+1070 TALTLV

-1110 SR
+1110 AR

>member
-12 RSVVGLLTVLIVAS
+12 RSVVGLLTVLIVGS

-34 RQELLPSFEVP
+34 KQELLPSFEVP
-45 QASIVTPYPGA
+45 QASIVTAYPGA
-56 SPEIVDAQVSSLIEG
+56 SPEIVDAQISSLIED

-82 RSTSSANLSVV
+82 RSTSSSNLSVV

-109 LNRVIASVQDSLP
+109 LNRVIANLKDSLP
-122 NDVSPRVISG
+122 SDVSPRVISG

-137 PIIVLSVASTTGE
+137 PIIVLSVASTTGD

-177 AGGKQKEITL
+177 AGGKKKEITL
-187 DLKAK
+187 DLDAK
-192 VLRENGLSQQAIVD
+192 VLRENGLSQQSIVE
-206 ALRANGF
+206 ALGANGF

-218 SITDSQGE
+218 SITDTDGE
-226 LQIEIGTNVNS
+226 LQIEIGNNVNS
-237 LEDFKSLP
+237 LEDFKKLP

-270 AAAAAAAQAAAAQAA
+270 AAAAA
-285 AAAAAAG
+285 G
-292 QGAPGV
+292 SGA
-298 PAAPSIPAAPAP
+298 PAAPSIPSVPAAGP
-310 SEPKILTI
+310 EILTI
-318 GEVADVTYD
+318 GDVADVTYD
-327 YAPVTSISRTNG
+327 YEPVTSISRTNG

-375 NVEISTV
+375 NVEINTV

-398 EGTLGLTFAILI
+398 EGSLGLTFAILI

-415 GSIRSTL
+415 GSLRSTL

-541 TIVPVLAYWFLKGPK
+541 TIVPVLAYWFLKAPK
-556 IEGANEQVSEAQL
+556 TEVSPEQMSESQL
-569 ASQMELA
+569 ASQIEQA
-576 REEEE
+576 REIEE

-592 YIPILKTTQAHP
+592 YIPVLRSTQAHP

-694 TIQVSLAKDAD
+694 TIQVSLTKDAD
-705 GDAVKEAI
+705 GDAIKDAI
-713 QDGIDARTD
+713 QKGIDARSD

-744 KISGTSDE
+744 KISGTTDE

-762 TGMLA
+762 SGMIA

-818 NVNIENESTP
+818 DVNIENESTP
-828 IFLVQEST
+828 IFLVQEAT
-836 PATVE
+836 PATLE

-846 QIPTRRGVIELKDIA
+846 QIPTRSGVIELQEIA

-886 PDSDDLGAVTRDVT
+886 PDTDDLGAVTRDVT
-900 AALTEI
+900 AKLAEI

-968 ALGLLLLTDTP
+968 ALGLLLITDTP

-1019 IIDGSR
+1019 IMDGSR

-1096 PKKPRGKARRLAEA
+1096 PKKPRGKAKRLAEA
-1110 SR
+1110 AR

>member
-1 MFRLATASLAN
+1 LFRLATASLAN
-12 RSVVGLLTVLIVAS
+12 RSVVGLLTVLVIGA
-26 GLLSLTSL
+26 GLLSATALK
-34 RQELLPSFEVP
+34 QELLPSFEVP
-45 QASIVTPYPGA
+45 QASIVTAYPGA
-56 SPEIVDAQVSSLIEG
+56 SPEIVDAQISSLIED
-71 EVRTLNNLVTV
+71 EVRTLDNLVTV
-82 RSTSSANLSVV
+82 SSTSSANLSVV

-99 GTTTATVEEE
+99 GTTTADVEEK
-109 LNRVIASVQDSLP
+109 LNSVIASVQDSLP
-122 NDVSPRVISG
+122 GDVSPRVISG

-137 PIIVLSVASTTGE
+137 PIIVLSVASTTGD
-150 NDALAEILADVATPI
+150 NDALAEILADVAVPI
-165 LSQVPGIQEITV
+165 LSQVPGVQDITV
-177 AGGKQKEITL
+177 AGGKQKQITL
-187 DLKAK
+187 DLKSD

-213 IIPAG
+213 VIPAG
-218 SITDSQGE
+218 SILDNVGE
-226 LQIEIGTNVNS
+226 LQIEVGTQVNS
-237 LEDFKSLP
+237 LEDFKKLP
-245 LISSNTQNAQAA
+245 LISTNPQAG
-257 AQAAAAQ
+257 Q
-264 AAAAQA
+264 

-285 AAAAAAG
+285 AA
-292 QGAPGV
+292 QGAQGLPT
-298 PAAPSIPAAPAP
+298 AQIPAQPAVP
-310 SEPKILTI
+310 EILSI
-318 GEVADVTYD
+318 EDVADVTYD

-354 TVAISNGVEAKIEE
+354 TVAISNGVEAKIDE
-368 LTEKLGG
+368 LKEKLGG
-375 NVEISTV
+375 NVEINTV

-398 EGTLGLTFAILI
+398 EGSLGLTFAILI

-432 LVTFAGLL
+432 LITFAGLL
-440 VSDYSLNL
+440 ISDYSLNL

-541 TIVPVLAYWFLKGPK
+541 TIVPVLAYWFLKTPAV
-556 IEGANEQVSEAQL
+556 EASAEELSEQQVSD
-569 ASQMELA
+569 QMEKA
-576 REEEE
+576 REVEE
-581 QKEKKSWLQRG
+581 QKEKRSWLQRG
-592 YIPILKTTQAHP
+592 YIPILRTTQAHP

-651 QRDEAS
+651 QRDKAS
-657 NVVEALILE
+657 EIVENLILE
-666 QDGVETVLATFGG
+666 QEGVETVLATFGG

-694 TIQVSLAKDAD
+694 TIQVSLTKDAD
-705 GDAVKEAI
+705 GDAIKEAI
-713 QDGIDARTD
+713 QKGIDSRSD

-744 KISGTSDE
+744 KIAGTSDE
-752 ALFAAVEKVR
+752 ALFEAVDRVR
-762 TGMLA
+762 SGMA
-767 VENLSEITSSLSEQ
+767 SVANISEISSSLSEQ
-781 QRTLKIT
+781 QRTLKIS

-794 AEYGLTE
+794 AEFGLTE
-801 IQVSGLVSS
+801 IQVSGLVST

-818 NVNIENESTP
+818 NVNIDNEQTP
-828 IFLVQEST
+828 IFIVQEDT
-836 PATVE
+836 PATLE
-841 EIEEI
+841 EIREI
-846 QIPTRRGVIELKDIA
+846 QIPTRQGVIELQEIA
-861 DISEVQAPVSIT
+861 TIQEVQAPVSIT

-900 AALTEI
+900 AQLEEI
-906 ELPVGAT
+906 DLPLGAT

-934 LAAVAIV
+934 LAAIAIV
-941 YLVMVATFSSLIQ
+941 YLVMVGTFSSLVQ

-968 ALGLLLLTDTP
+968 ALGLLLLTDTA

-1019 IIDGSR
+1019 IMDGSR

-1088 KERKALKG
+1088 KERRELKG
-1096 PKKPRGKARRLAEA
+1096 PKKQRGKARRLADA
-1110 SR
+1110 AR

>member
-1 MFRLATASLAN
+1 LFRLATASLAN

-34 RQELLPSFEVP
+34 KQELLPSFEVP

-56 SPEIVDAQVSSLIEG
+56 SPEIIDAQVSSLIED
-71 EVRTLNNLVTV
+71 EVRTLDNLVTV
-82 RSTSSANLSVV
+82 RSTSSANLSIV

-99 GTTTATVEEE
+99 GTSTATVEEE
-109 LNRVIASVQDSLP
+109 LNRVIANLKDSLP
-122 NDVSPRVISG
+122 SDVSPRVVSG

-137 PIIVLSVASTTGE
+137 PIIVLSVASTNGN
-150 NDALAEILADVATPI
+150 NDALAEILTDVATPI
-165 LSQVPGIQEITV
+165 LSQVPGVQEITV

-187 DLKAK
+187 DLKAD
-192 VLRENGLSQQAIVD
+192 VLRNNGLSQQSIVD

-218 SITDSQGE
+218 SITDTEGE
-226 LQIEIGTNVNS
+226 LQIEVGTNVNS
-237 LEDFKSLP
+237 LKDFKNLP
-245 LISSNTQNAQAA
+245 LISSNTQNSQAA
-257 AQAAAAQ
+257 A

-270 AAAAAAAQAAAAQAA
+270 AAAAAAAAAAPQVP
-285 AAAAAAG
+285 
-292 QGAPGV
+292 GAPAV
-298 PAAPSIPAAPAP
+298 PSAPAAPAP
-310 SEPKILTI
+310 SVPKILTI
-318 GEVADVTYD
+318 KDVAKVTYD

-368 LTEKLGG
+368 LTDKLGG
-375 NVEISTV
+375 NVEINTV

-514 GGVVGELFR
+514 GGTVGELFR

-556 IEGANEQVSEAQL
+556 TEGSSRKKSEAQL
-569 ASQMELA
+569 ASQIEKA
-576 REEEE
+576 REVEE

-592 YIPILKTTQAHP
+592 YIPVLKTTQAHP

-644 PAGSTFE
+644 PAGTTFE
-651 QRDEAS
+651 QRDEAAKA
-657 NVVEALILE
+657 VEDLILE

-705 GDAVKEAI
+705 SEAIQAAI
-713 QDGIDARTD
+713 QDGIDARSD
-722 IGETSISAGG
+722 IGETTISAGG

-762 TGMLA
+762 TGMLD

-788 VDRVKA
+788 IDRVKA

-818 NVNIENESTP
+818 DVNIENESTP
-828 IFLVQEST
+828 IFLVQENT

-846 QIPTRRGVIELKDIA
+846 QIPTRRGVIELQQIA

-886 PDSDDLGAVTRDVT
+886 PDTDDLGAVTRDVT
-900 AALTEI
+900 AQLAEI

-934 LAAVAIV
+934 LAAIAIV

-1019 IIDGSR
+1019 IMDGSR

-1096 PKKPRGKARRLAEA
+1096 QKKPKAKKKVKARAAR
-1110 SR
+1110 

>member
-34 RQELLPSFEVP
+34 KQELLPSFEVP
-45 QASIVTPYPGA
+45 QASIVTAYPGA
-56 SPEIVDAQVSSLIEG
+56 SPEIVDAQISSLIED

-109 LNRVIASVQDSLP
+109 LNRVVANLKDSLP
-122 NDVSPRVISG
+122 SDVSPRVVSG

-137 PIIVLSVASTTGE
+137 PIIVLSVASTTGNNNE
-150 NDALAEILADVATPI
+150 LAEILADVATPI

-177 AGGKQKEITL
+177 AGGKKKEITL

-192 VLRENGLSQQAIVD
+192 VLRDNGLSQQSIVE

-218 SITDSQGE
+218 SITDTDGE

-237 LEDFKSLP
+237 LEDFKKLP

-270 AAAAAAAQAAAAQAA
+270 AAAAAA
-285 AAAAAAG
+285 G
-292 QGAPGV
+292 QGAPGI
-298 PAAPSIPAAPAP
+298 PAAPSIPAAPA
-310 SEPKILTI
+310 EPEILTI
-318 GEVADVTYD
+318 EDVAVVTYD
-327 YAPVTSISRTNG
+327 YEPVTSISRTNG

-375 NVEISTV
+375 NVEINTV

-541 TIVPVLAYWFLKGPK
+541 TIVPVLAYWFLKTPK
-556 IEGANEQVSEAQL
+556 NVVSLDQMSESQL
-569 ASQMELA
+569 ASQMEQA
-576 REEEE
+576 REVEE

-592 YIPILKTTQAHP
+592 YIPVLKTTQAHP
-604 VVTLI
+604 VITLI

-705 GDAVKEAI
+705 GDAIKDAI
-713 QDGIDARTD
+713 QKGIDARSD

-744 KISGTSDE
+744 KISGTNDE

-762 TGMLA
+762 SGMIA

-801 IQVSGLVSS
+801 IQVSGLVST

-818 NVNIENESTP
+818 DVNIENESTP
-828 IFLVQEST
+828 IFLVQEDT
-836 PATVE
+836 PATLE

-846 QIPTRRGVIELKDIA
+846 QIPTRSGVIELQEIA

-886 PDSDDLGAVTRDVT
+886 PDTDDLGAVTRDVT
-900 AALTEI
+900 EKLAEI
-906 ELPVGAT
+906 DLPVGAT

-941 YLVMVATFSSLIQ
+941 YLVMVATFSSLVQ

-968 ALGLLLLTDTP
+968 ALGLLLITDTP

-1014 SIQQS
+1014 TIQQS
-1019 IIDGSR
+1019 IMDGSR

-1110 SR
+1110 AR

>member
-1 MFRLATASLAN
+1 
-12 RSVVGLLTVLIVAS
+12 
-26 GLLSLTSL
+26 
-34 RQELLPSFEVP
+34 FEVP

-56 SPEIVDAQVSSLIEG
+56 SPEIVDAQISSLIED

-109 LNRVIASVQDSLP
+109 LNRVIANLKDSLP
-122 NDVSPRVISG
+122 SDVSSRVISG

-137 PIIVLSVASTTGE
+137 PIIVLSVASTTGD

-177 AGGKQKEITL
+177 AGGKKKEITL
-187 DLKAK
+187 DLKTK
-192 VLRENGLSQQAIVD
+192 VLRDNGLSQQSIVE

-218 SITDSQGE
+218 SITDTQGE
-226 LQIEIGTNVNS
+226 LQIEVGTNVNS
-237 LEDFKSLP
+237 LKAFKKLP
-245 LISSNTQNAQAA
+245 LISSSTQNAQAA

-270 AAAAAAAQAAAAQAA
+270 AAAAAAA
-285 AAAAAAG
+285 G
-292 QGAPGV
+292 PGAPAI
-298 PAAPSIPAAPAP
+298 PAAPSIPAAPA
-310 SEPKILTI
+310 EPEILTI
-318 GEVADVTYD
+318 EDVAVVTYD
-327 YAPVTSISRTNG
+327 YEPVTSISRTNG

-368 LTEKLGG
+368 IKEKLGG
-375 NVEISTV
+375 NVEIYAV

-398 EGTLGLTFAILI
+398 EGSLGLTFAILI

-478 GEEKKS
+478 GEEKKG

-541 TIVPVLAYWFLKGPK
+541 TIVPVLAYWFLKAPTT
-556 IEGANEQVSEAQL
+556 EGTEKKFTESQL
-569 ASQMELA
+569 ASKIEKA
-576 REEEE
+576 REVEE

-592 YIPILKTTQAHP
+592 YIPVLKTTQAHP

-657 NVVEALILE
+657 NVVESLILE

-684 VNFGGNANAT
+684 VNLGGNANAT

-705 GDAVKEAI
+705 GDAIKDAI
-713 QDGIDARTD
+713 QKGIDARSD
-722 IGETSISAGG
+722 IGETTISAGG

-744 KISGTSDE
+744 KISGTNDE

-762 TGMLA
+762 SGMLE

-801 IQVSGLVSS
+801 IQVSGLVST

-818 NVNIENESTP
+818 DVNIENESTP
-828 IFLVQEST
+828 IFLVQENT
-836 PATVE
+836 PATLE
-841 EIEEI
+841 EIKEI
-846 QIPTRRGVIELKDIA
+846 QIPTRRGVIELKEIA
-861 DISEVQAPVSIT
+861 
-873 SEKGERV
+873 
-880 ATVALT
+880 
-886 PDSDDLGAVTRDVT
+886 
-900 AALTEI
+900 
-906 ELPVGAT
+906 
-913 ATIGGVSAEQTESF
+913 
-927 QQLGLAL
+927 
-934 LAAVAIV
+934 
-941 YLVMVATFSSLIQ
+941 
-954 PLILLISI
+954 
-962 PFAATG
+962 
-968 ALGLLLLTDTP
+968 
-979 LGVPALIGM
+979 
-988 LLLVGV
+988 
-994 VVTNAIVLI
+994 
-1003 DLINQYRKQGR
+1003 
-1014 SIQQS
+1014 
-1019 IIDGSR
+1019 
-1025 QRLRP
+1025 
-1030 ILMTALAT
+1030 
-1038 IFALSPLAFGITGGG
+1038 
-1053 FISQPLAIV
+1053 
-1062 VIGGLVSS
+1062 
-1070 TLLTLV
+1070 
-1076 IVPVLYW
+1076 
-1083 LIEGR
+1083 
-1088 KERKALKG
+1088 
-1096 PKKPRGKARRLAEA
+1096 
-1110 SR
+1110 

>member
-1 MFRLATASLAN
+1 LFRLATASLAN
-12 RSVVGLLTVLIVAS
+12 RSVVGLLTVLIVGS

-34 RQELLPSFEVP
+34 KQELLPSFEVP

-56 SPEIVDAQVSSLIEG
+56 SPEIVDAQISSLIED

-109 LNRVIASVQDSLP
+109 LNRVIANLKDSLP
-122 NDVSPRVISG
+122 SDVSSRVISG

-137 PIIVLSVASTTGE
+137 PIIVLSVASTTGD

-165 LSQVPGIQEITV
+165 LSQVPGIQDITV
-177 AGGKQKEITL
+177 AGAKKKEITL
-187 DLKAK
+187 DLKTN
-192 VLRENGLSQQAIVD
+192 VLRDNGLSQQSIVE

-213 IIPAG
+213 IFPAG
-218 SITDSQGE
+218 SITDTEGE

-237 LEDFKSLP
+237 LKAFKKLP
-245 LISSNTQNAQAA
+245 LISSNTQNAQA

-270 AAAAAAAQAAAAQAA
+270 AAAAAAA
-285 AAAAAAG
+285 G
-292 QGAPGV
+292 PGAPAI
-298 PAAPSIPAAPAP
+298 PTAPSIPAAPA
-310 SEPKILTI
+310 EPEILTI
-318 GEVADVTYD
+318 GDVADVTYD
-327 YAPVTSISRTNG
+327 YEPVTSISRTNG

-368 LTEKLGG
+368 LTDKLGG

-541 TIVPVLAYWFLKGPK
+541 TIVPVLAYWFLKAPTTEGTQK
-556 IEGANEQVSEAQL
+556 KLSESQIAAQIEK
-569 ASQMELA
+569 A
-576 REEEE
+576 REVEE

-592 YIPILKTTQAHP
+592 YIPVLKTTQAHP
-604 VVTLI
+604 VLTLI

-618 FSLVPQLKTDF
+618 FSLIPQLKTDF

-657 NVVEALILE
+657 NVVEDLILE
-666 QDGVETVLATFGG
+666 QEGVETVLATFGG

-684 VNFGGNANAT
+684 VNLGGNANAT

-705 GDAVKEAI
+705 GDAIKDAI
-713 QDGIDARTD
+713 QKGIDARSD
-722 IGETSISAGG
+722 IGETTISAGG
-732 GPGVGGSGTIDI
+732 APGAGGSGTIDI
-744 KISGTSDE
+744 KLSGTSDE

-762 TGMLA
+762 TGMLE
-767 VENLSEITSSLSEQ
+767 VENLSEITSSLSEL

-788 VDRVKA
+788 VNRVKA

-818 NVNIENESTP
+818 DVNIDNESTP
-828 IFLVQEST
+828 IFLVQEDT

-846 QIPTRRGVIELKDIA
+846 QIPTRRGVIELRQIA
-861 DISEVQAPVSIT
+861 NVSEVQAPVSIT

-886 PDSDDLGAVTRDVT
+886 PDTDDLGAVSRDVT
-900 AALTEI
+900 AKLAEI

-913 ATIGGVSAEQTESF
+913 ATIGGVSAEQAESF

-968 ALGLLLLTDTP
+968 ALGLLLITDTP

-1019 IIDGSR
+1019 IMDGSR

-1088 KERKALKG
+1088 KERKALKKSSK
-1096 PKKPRGKARRLAEA
+1096 PKAKAKAKARNAR
-1110 SR
+1110 

>member
-34 RQELLPSFEVP
+34 KQELLPSFEVP

-56 SPEIVDAQVSSLIEG
+56 SPEIIDAQVSSLIED
-71 EVRTLNNLVTV
+71 EVRTLDNLVTV
-82 RSTSSANLSVV
+82 RSTSSANLSIV

-99 GTTTATVEEE
+99 GTSTAKVEEE
-109 LNRVIASVQDSLP
+109 LNRVIANLKDSLP
-122 NDVSPRVISG
+122 SEVSPRVVSG

-137 PIIVLSVASTTGE
+137 PIIVLSVASTNGN
-150 NDALAEILADVATPI
+150 NDALAEILTDVATPI
-165 LSQVPGIQEITV
+165 LSQVPGVQEITV

-187 DLKAK
+187 DLKAD
-192 VLRENGLSQQAIVD
+192 VLRNNGLSQQSIVD

-218 SITDSQGE
+218 SITDTAGE
-226 LQIEIGTNVNS
+226 LQIEVGTNVNS
-237 LEDFKSLP
+237 LKDFKNLP

-257 AQAAAAQ
+257 A

-270 AAAAAAAQAAAAQAA
+270 AAAAAAAAPQVP
-285 AAAAAAG
+285 
-292 QGAPGV
+292 GAPAV
-298 PAAPSIPAAPAP
+298 PSAPAAPAP
-310 SEPKILTI
+310 SVPKILTI
-318 GEVADVTYD
+318 KDVAKVTYD

-368 LTEKLGG
+368 LTDKLGG
-375 NVEISTV
+375 NVEINTV

-432 LVTFAGLL
+432 LITFAGLL
-440 VSDYSLNL
+440 ISDYSLNL

-514 GGVVGELFR
+514 GGTVGELFR

-541 TIVPVLAYWFLKGPK
+541 TIVPVLAYWFLKAPK
-556 IEGANEQVSEAQL
+556 TEGSSRRKSEAQL
-569 ASQMELA
+569 ASQIEKA
-576 REEEE
+576 REVEE

-592 YIPILKTTQAHP
+592 YIPVLKTTQAHP

-644 PAGSTFE
+644 PAGTTFE
-651 QRDEAS
+651 QRDEAAKA
-657 NVVEALILE
+657 VEDLILE

-705 GDAVKEAI
+705 GEAIQAAI
-713 QDGIDARTD
+713 QDGIDARSD
-722 IGETSISAGG
+722 IGETTISAGG

-752 ALFAAVEKVR
+752 ALFSAVEKIR
-762 TGMLA
+762 TGMLD

-788 VDRVKA
+788 IDRVKA

-818 NVNIENESTP
+818 DVNIENESTP
-828 IFLVQEST
+828 IFLVQENT

-846 QIPTRRGVIELKDIA
+846 QIPTRRGVIELQQIA
-861 DISEVQAPVSIT
+861 DISDVQAPVSIT

-886 PDSDDLGAVTRDVT
+886 PDTDDLGAVTRDVT
-900 AALTEI
+900 AKLAEI

-934 LAAVAIV
+934 LAAIAIV

-1019 IIDGSR
+1019 IMDGSR

-1096 PKKPRGKARRLAEA
+1096 KKKPKAKKKVKARAAR
-1110 SR
+1110 

>member
-1 MFRLATASLAN
+1 M
-12 RSVVGLLTVLIVAS
+12 
-26 GLLSLTSL
+26 
-34 RQELLPSFEVP
+34 
-45 QASIVTPYPGA
+45 
-56 SPEIVDAQVSSLIEG
+56 
-71 EVRTLNNLVTV
+71 
-82 RSTSSANLSVV
+82 
-93 RVEFDF
+93 
-99 GTTTATVEEE
+99 
-109 LNRVIASVQDSLP
+109 
-122 NDVSPRVISG
+122 
-132 SFDSV
+132 
-137 PIIVLSVASTTGE
+137 
-150 NDALAEILADVATPI
+150 
-165 LSQVPGIQEITV
+165 
-177 AGGKQKEITL
+177 
-187 DLKAK
+187 
-192 VLRENGLSQQAIVD
+192 
-206 ALRANGF
+206 
-213 IIPAG
+213 
-218 SITDSQGE
+218 
-226 LQIEIGTNVNS
+226 
-237 LEDFKSLP
+237 
-245 LISSNTQNAQAA
+245 
-257 AQAAAAQ
+257 
-264 AAAAQA
+264 
-270 AAAAAAAQAAAAQAA
+270 
-285 AAAAAAG
+285 
-292 QGAPGV
+292 
-298 PAAPSIPAAPAP
+298 
-310 SEPKILTI
+310 
-318 GEVADVTYD
+318 
-327 YAPVTSISRTNG
+327 
-339 LDSLGIQVTKTQDGN
+339 
-354 TVAISNGVEAKIEE
+354 
-368 LTEKLGG
+368 
-375 NVEISTV
+375 
-382 FDQGPFVEK
+382 
-391 QLENLTI
+391 
-398 EGTLGLTFAILI
+398 
-410 ILVFL
+410 
-415 GSIRSTL
+415 
-422 VTAIS
+422 
-427 IPTSL
+427 
-432 LVTFAGLL
+432 
-440 VSDYSLNL
+440 
-448 FTLSALTIAVGRVV
+448 
-462 DDSIVVIE
+462 
-470 NINRHLSY
+470 
-478 GEEKKS
+478 
-484 AIIQAV
+484 
-490 KEVAG
+490 
-495 AITSAT
+495 
-501 ITTVAVFLPVALV
+501 
-514 GGVVGELFR
+514 
-523 PFSLSFTI
+523 
-531 ALLASLIVSL
+531 
-541 TIVPVLAYWFLKGPK
+541 
-556 IEGANEQVSEAQL
+556 
-569 ASQMELA
+569 
-576 REEEE
+576 
-581 QKEKKSWLQRG
+581 QRG
-592 YIPILKTTQAHP
+592 YIPVLRTTQAHP
-604 VVTLI
+604 VITLI

-657 NVVEALILE
+657 NVVEDLILE
-666 QDGVETVLATFGG
+666 QEGVETVLATFGG

-684 VNFGGNANAT
+684 VNLGGNANAT

-705 GDAVKEAI
+705 GDAIKDAI
-713 QDGIDARTD
+713 QKGIDARSD
-722 IGETSISAGG
+722 IGETTISAGG
-732 GPGVGGSGTIDI
+732 APGTGGSGTIDI
-744 KISGTSDE
+744 KLSGTSDE

-762 TGMLA
+762 SGMLE
-767 VENLSEITSSLSEQ
+767 VENLSEITSSLSEL

-818 NVNIENESTP
+818 DVNIENESTP
-828 IFLVQEST
+828 IFLVQEDT
-836 PATVE
+836 PATLE

-846 QIPTRRGVIELKDIA
+846 QIPTRSGVIELQEIA

-886 PDSDDLGAVTRDVT
+886 PDTDDLGAVTRDVT
-900 AALTEI
+900 AKLAEI

-941 YLVMVATFSSLIQ
+941 YLVMVATFSSLVQ

-1014 SIQQS
+1014 TIQQS
-1019 IIDGSR
+1019 IMDGSR

-1110 SR
+1110 AR

>member
-12 RSVVGLLTVLIVAS
+12 RSVVGLLTVLVIGV
-26 GLLSLTSL
+26 GLLSATSL
-34 RQELLPSFEVP
+34 KQELLPSFEVP

-56 SPEIVDAQVSSLIEG
+56 SPEIVDAQVSSVIEDQ
-71 EVRTLNNLVTV
+71 VRTLDNLVNV

-99 GTTTATVEEE
+99 GTTTADVEEK
-109 LNRVIASVQDSLP
+109 LNSVISSVQDSLP
-122 NDVSPRVISG
+122 GDVSPRVISG

-137 PIIVLSVASTTGE
+137 PIIVLSVASTTGD
-150 NDALAEILADVATPI
+150 NDALAEILADVAVPI
-165 LSQVPGIQEITV
+165 LSQVPGVQEITV
-177 AGGKQKEITL
+177 AGGKQKQITL
-187 DLKAK
+187 DLKAD
-192 VLRENGLSQQAIVD
+192 VLRANGFSQQAIVD

-213 IIPAG
+213 VIPAG
-218 SITDSQGE
+218 SILDNAGE
-226 LQIEIGTNVNS
+226 LQIEVGTQVNS
-237 LEDFKSLP
+237 LEEFKKLP
-245 LISSNTQNAQAA
+245 LIPANPQAN
-257 AQAAAAQ
+257 Q
-264 AAAAQA
+264 

-285 AAAAAAG
+285 AAAA
-292 QGAPGV
+292 QGAPGLPTAEILEE
-298 PAAPSIPAAPAP
+298 PAAP
-310 SEPKILTI
+310 EILTI
-318 GEVADVTYD
+318 ADVADVTYD

-354 TVAISNGVEAKIEE
+354 TVAISNGVQDKIEE
-368 LTEKLGG
+368 LKEKLGG
-375 NVEISTV
+375 KVEINAV

-398 EGTLGLTFAILI
+398 EGSLGLTFAILI

-440 VSDYSLNL
+440 ISDYSLNL

-531 ALLASLIVSL
+531 ALLASLVVSL
-541 TIVPVLAYWFLKGPK
+541 TIVPVLAYWFLKAPV
-556 IEGANEQVSEAQL
+556 IEGLESATTETEVSE
-569 ASQMELA
+569 QMEKA
-576 REEEE
+576 REVEE
-581 QKEKKSWLQRG
+581 QKEKRSWLQRG
-592 YIPILKTTQAHP
+592 YIPVLRTTQAHP

-609 ASAAVLGFT
+609 AAAAVLGFT
-618 FSLVPQLKTDF
+618 ISLVPQLKTDF

-637 FSVRQEL
+637 FSVRQEM
-644 PAGSTFE
+644 PAGSTFQ
-651 QRDEAS
+651 QRDTAS
-657 NVVEALILE
+657 EVVENLILE
-666 QDGVETVLATFGG
+666 QEGVETVLATFGG

-694 TIQVSLAKDAD
+694 TIQVSLSKDAD
-705 GDAVKEAI
+705 GDAIKEAV
-713 QDGIDARTD
+713 QSGIDGRSD
-722 IGETSISAGG
+722 IGETSITAGG
-732 GPGVGGSGTIDI
+732 GPAVGGSGTIDI
-744 KISGTSDE
+744 KIAGTSDE
-752 ALFAAVEKVR
+752 ALFAAVDRVR
-762 TGMLA
+762 SGMTS
-767 VENLSEITSSLSEQ
+767 VQNISEISSSLSEQ

-794 AEYGLTE
+794 AESGLTE

-818 NVNIENESTP
+818 NVNIENEATP
-828 IFLVQEST
+828 IFIVQDST
-836 PATVE
+836 PAT
-841 EIEEI
+841 IEEI
-846 QIPTRRGVIELKDIA
+846 SAISIPTRAGVIELQDIA
-861 DISEVQAPVSIT
+861 TIQEVQAPVSIT

-886 PDSDDLGAVTRDVT
+886 PDSDDLGAVTREVT
-900 AALTEI
+900 AALAEI
-906 ELPVGAT
+906 DLPLGAT

-927 QQLGLAL
+927 EQLGLAL
-934 LAAVAIV
+934 LAAIAIV
-941 YLVMVATFSSLIQ
+941 YLVMVATFSSLVQ

-1003 DLINQYRKQGR
+1003 DLINQYRKQGKT
-1014 SIQQS
+1014 IQQS
-1019 IIDGSR
+1019 IMDGSR

-1070 TLLTLV
+1070 TLLTLI

-1088 KERKALKG
+1088 RERKALKG
-1096 PKKPRGKARRLAEA
+1096 PRKKKGKARRLAEA
-1110 SR
+1110 AR

>member
-1 MFRLATASLAN
+1 LFRLATASLAN

-34 RQELLPSFEVP
+34 KQELLPSFEVP

-56 SPEIVDAQVSSLIEG
+56 SPEIVDAQVSTLIED

-109 LNRVIASVQDSLP
+109 LNRVIANLKDSLP
-122 NDVSPRVISG
+122 TDVSPRVVSG

-137 PIIVLSVASTTGE
+137 PIIVLSVASTTGD

-187 DLKAK
+187 DLKTK
-192 VLRENGLSQQAIVD
+192 VLRENGLSQQAILD

-218 SITDSQGE
+218 SITDTQGE

-270 AAAAAAAQAAAAQAA
+270 AAAAAAA
-285 AAAAAAG
+285 G
-292 QGAPGV
+292 PGAPAI
-298 PAAPSIPAAPAP
+298 PTAPRIPSAPAP
-310 SEPKILTI
+310 SVPEILTI
-318 GEVADVTYD
+318 EDVAKVTYD

-375 NVEISTV
+375 NVEINTV

-432 LVTFAGLL
+432 LITFAGLL

-541 TIVPVLAYWFLKGPK
+541 TIVPVLAYWFLKAPK
-556 IEGANEQVSEAQL
+556 IEAGSEQLGESQL
-569 ASQMELA
+569 AMQMDKA

-592 YIPILKTTQAHP
+592 YIPILRTTQAHP

-644 PAGSTFE
+644 PAGSTLE
-651 QRDEAS
+651 QRDEAAKA
-657 NVVEALILE
+657 VEDLILE

-705 GDAVKEAI
+705 GDAIKAAI
-713 QDGIDARTD
+713 QEGIDARSD
-722 IGETSISAGG
+722 IGETTISAGG

-752 ALFAAVEKVR
+752 ALFAAVEKIR
-762 TGMLA
+762 TGMLN

-794 AEYGLTE
+794 AEYGLSE

-818 NVNIENESTP
+818 DVNIDNESTP
-828 IFLVQEST
+828 IFLVQENT

-846 QIPTRRGVIELKDIA
+846 QIPTRRGVIELQKIA

-900 AALTEI
+900 AKLAEI

-941 YLVMVATFSSLIQ
+941 YLVMVATFSSLVQ

-1096 PKKPRGKARRLAEA
+1096 PKKPRGKSRRLAEA
-1110 SR
+1110 AR

>member
-1 MFRLATASLAN
+1 LFRLATASLAN
-12 RSVVGLLTVLIVAS
+12 RSVVGLLTVLVIGA
-26 GLLSLTSL
+26 GLLSATAL

-45 QASIVTPYPGA
+45 QASIVTAYPGA
-56 SPEIVDAQVSSLIEG
+56 SPEIVDAQISSLIEDQ
-71 EVRTLNNLVTV
+71 VRTLDNLVTV

-99 GTTTATVEEE
+99 GTTTAQVEEK
-109 LNRVIASVQDSLP
+109 LNSVIASVQDSLP
-122 NDVSPRVISG
+122 GDVSPRVISG

-137 PIIVLSVASTTGE
+137 PIIVLSVASTTGD
-150 NDALAEILADVATPI
+150 NDALAEILADVAVPI
-165 LSQVPGIQEITV
+165 LSQVPGVQDITV
-177 AGGKQKEITL
+177 AGGKQKQITL
-187 DLKAK
+187 DLKSD

-213 IIPAG
+213 VIPAG
-218 SITDSQGE
+218 SILDNIGE
-226 LQIEIGTNVNS
+226 LQIEVGTQVNS
-237 LEDFKSLP
+237 LEDFKKLP
-245 LISSNTQNAQAA
+245 LISTNPQAG
-257 AQAAAAQ
+257 Q
-264 AAAAQA
+264 

-285 AAAAAAG
+285 AA
-292 QGAPGV
+292 QGV
-298 PAAPSIPAAPAP
+298 PGLPTAQIPAEPAKP
-310 SEPKILTI
+310 EILTI
-318 GEVADVTYD
+318 QDVADVSYD

-354 TVAISNGVEAKIEE
+354 TVAISNGVEAKIDE
-368 LTEKLGG
+368 LKEKLGG
-375 NVEISTV
+375 NVEINTV

-398 EGTLGLTFAILI
+398 EGSLGLTFAILI

-432 LVTFAGLL
+432 LITFAGLL
-440 VSDYSLNL
+440 ISDYSLNL

-541 TIVPVLAYWFLKGPK
+541 TIVPVLAYWFLKTPAV
-556 IEGANEQVSEAQL
+556 EAAASEMTEQQVSD
-569 ASQMELA
+569 QMEKA
-576 REEEE
+576 REVEE
-581 QKEKKSWLQRG
+581 QKEKRSWLQRG
-592 YIPILKTTQAHP
+592 YIPILRTTQAHP

-651 QRDEAS
+651 QRDKAS
-657 NVVEALILE
+657 EIVENLILE
-666 QDGVETVLATFGG
+666 QEGVETVLATFGG

-694 TIQVSLAKDAD
+694 TIQVSLTKDAD
-705 GDAVKEAI
+705 GDAIKEAI
-713 QDGIDARTD
+713 QKGIDSRSD

-744 KISGTSDE
+744 KIAGTSDE
-752 ALFAAVEKVR
+752 ALFEAVDRVR
-762 TGMLA
+762 SGMA
-767 VENLSEITSSLSEQ
+767 SVQNISEISSSLSEQ
-781 QRTLKIT
+781 QRTLKIS

-794 AEYGLTE
+794 AEFGLTE
-801 IQVSGLVSS
+801 IQVSGLVST

-818 NVNIENESTP
+818 NVNIDNEQTP
-828 IFLVQEST
+828 IFIVQEDT
-836 PATVE
+836 PATLE
-841 EIEEI
+841 EIREI
-846 QIPTRRGVIELKDIA
+846 QIPTRQGVIELQEIA
-861 DISEVQAPVSIT
+861 TIQEVQAPVSIT

-900 AALTEI
+900 AQLEEI
-906 ELPVGAT
+906 DLPLGAT

-934 LAAVAIV
+934 LAAIAIV
-941 YLVMVATFSSLIQ
+941 YLVMVGTFSSLVQ

-968 ALGLLLLTDTP
+968 ALGLLLLTDTA

-1019 IIDGSR
+1019 IMDGSR

-1088 KERKALKG
+1088 KERRELKG
-1096 PKKPRGKARRLAEA
+1096 PKKQRGKARRLADA
-1110 SR
+1110 AR

>member
-1 MFRLATASLAN
+1 LFRLATASLAN

-34 RQELLPSFEVP
+34 KQELLPSFEVP

-56 SPEIVDAQVSSLIEG
+56 SPEIVDAQVSSLIED

-99 GTTTATVEEE
+99 GTATATVEEE
-109 LNRVIASVQDSLP
+109 LNRVIANLKDSLP
-122 NDVSPRVISG
+122 SDVSPRVVSG

-187 DLKAK
+187 DLKTK

-218 SITDSQGE
+218 SIIDTQGE

-270 AAAAAAAQAAAAQAA
+270 AAAAAAA
-285 AAAAAAG
+285 G
-292 QGAPGV
+292 QGAPG
-298 PAAPSIPAAPAP
+298 ATAPSIPAVPTP
-310 SEPKILTI
+310 SEPEILTI
-318 GEVADVTYD
+318 GDVAVVTYD

-375 NVEISTV
+375 NVEINTV

-541 TIVPVLAYWFLKGPK
+541 TIVPVLAYWFLKTPK
-556 IEGANEQVSEAQL
+556 LEAGSEQVSESQL
-569 ASQMELA
+569 AMQMEKA
-576 REEEE
+576 REDEE

-592 YIPILKTTQAHP
+592 YIPVLRTTQAHP

-651 QRDEAS
+651 QRDAAS
-657 NVVEALILE
+657 KAVEDLILE

-705 GDAVKEAI
+705 GDAIKEAI
-713 QDGIDARTD
+713 QEGIDSRSD

-744 KISGTSDE
+744 KIAGTNDE

-762 TGMLA
+762 AGMLS

-818 NVNIENESTP
+818 DVNIENESTP
-828 IFLVQEST
+828 IFLVQENT

-846 QIPTRRGVIELKDIA
+846 QIPTRRGVIELQKIA

-900 AALTEI
+900 AKLAEI

-1110 SR
+1110 AR

>member
-1 MFRLATASLAN
+1 MFRLATGSLAN
-12 RSVVGLLTVLIVAS
+12 RSVVGLLTVLIIGA

-34 RQELLPSFEVP
+34 KQELLPSFEVP
-45 QASIVTPYPGA
+45 QASIVTAYPGA
-56 SPEIVDAQVSSLIEG
+56 SPEIVDAQISSLIED
-71 EVRTLNNLVTV
+71 EVRTLDNLVNV

-99 GTTTATVEEE
+99 GTTTAEVEER
-109 LNRVIASVQDSLP
+109 LNGVVSSLQDSLP
-122 NDVSPRVISG
+122 GDVSPRVISG

-137 PIIVLSVASTTGE
+137 PIIVLSVASTTGD
-150 NDALAEILADVATPI
+150 NDAIAEILADVAVPI
-165 LSQVPGIQEITV
+165 LSQVPGVQDITV
-177 AGGKQKEITL
+177 AGGKQKQITL
-187 DLKAK
+187 DLKAD
-192 VLRENGLSQQAIVD
+192 VLRANGLSQQAIVD

-213 IIPAG
+213 VIPAG
-218 SITDSQGE
+218 SILDNSGE
-226 LQIEIGTNVNS
+226 LQIEVGTEVNS
-237 LEDFKSLP
+237 IEDFKNLP
-245 LISSNTQNAQAA
+245 LIAA
-257 AQAAAAQ
+257 NPQLSP
-264 AAAAQA
+264 
-270 AAAAAAAQAAAAQAA
+270 AAAAAAQAAAPAA
-285 AAAAAAG
+285 L
-292 QGAPGV
+292 APGV
-298 PAAPSIPAAPAP
+298 QAPVAPLAPEILSI
-310 SEPKILTI
+310 
-318 GEVADVTYD
+318 GDVADVVYD
-327 YAPVTSISRTNG
+327 YKPVDSISRTNG

-354 TVAISNGVEAKIEE
+354 TVAISNGVEAKIDE
-368 LTEKLGG
+368 LKEKLGG

-432 LVTFAGLL
+432 LITFAGLL
-440 VSDYSLNL
+440 ISDYSLNL

-531 ALLASLIVSL
+531 ALLASLVVSL
-541 TIVPVLAYWFLKGPK
+541 TIVPVLAYWFLKSPVV
-556 IEGANEQVSEAQL
+556 EADSSQMTEQQVSD
-569 ASQMELA
+569 QMEKA
-576 REEEE
+576 REVEE

-592 YIPILKTTQAHP
+592 YIPILRTTQAHP

-644 PAGSTFE
+644 PAGSTFA
-651 QRDEAS
+651 QRDKAS
-657 NVVEALILE
+657 EIVEDLILE

-705 GDAVKEAI
+705 GDAIKEAI
-713 QDGIDARTD
+713 QEGIDSRTD

-744 KISGTSDE
+744 KIAGTRDE
-752 ALFAAVEKVR
+752 ALFEAVDR
-762 TGMLA
+762 IRSAMTS
-767 VENLSEITSSLSEQ
+767 VENISEISSSLSEQ
-781 QRTLKIT
+781 QRTLKIS

-801 IQVSGLVSS
+801 IQVSGLVSA

-818 NVNIENESTP
+818 NVNIDNESTP
-828 IFLVQEST
+828 IFIVQENT

-841 EIEEI
+841 EIRQI
-846 QIPTRRGVIELKDIA
+846 QIPTRLGVIELQEIA
-861 DISEVQAPVSIT
+861 TIQEVQAPVSIT

-900 AALTEI
+900 AQLAEV
-906 ELPVGAT
+906 ELPLGAT

-934 LAAVAIV
+934 LAAIAIV
-941 YLVMVATFSSLIQ
+941 YLVMVGTFSSLVQ

-968 ALGLLLLTDTP
+968 ALGLLLLTDTA

-1019 IIDGSR
+1019 IMDGSR

-1070 TLLTLV
+1070 TALTLV

-1096 PKKPRGKARRLAEA
+1096 PKKSKGKARRLAQA
-1110 SR
+1110 AR